1 MSPALRVDEMSVD
14 IQTHGEALHVVK
26 GLSLEVEPGRAM
38 GLVGESGSGKS
49 ISLRA
54 ILGLLPQ
61 GGSITGGHVWI
72 DGEDVTNA
80 SKRRLR
86 ELHGPV
92 ISMIFQEPM
101 SALNPVMRV
110 GEQIGEGPRAHLG
123 LSRRQ
128 AAARAVELMGK
139 VGIPDAER
147 RSRDFPH
154 QFSGGMRQRVMI
166 AMALS
171 CDPKVILCDE
181 PTTALDVTIQ
191 DQILR
196 LLAGLCAESGTALL
210 FVTHDLPVVAQL
222 CQTVAVMYA
231 GRIMEQGD
239 VTETF
244 RLPQHPYTLGLLRSA
259 PDFEERS
266 GGLIPIPGSPP
277 ELSSPPSGCVFHPR
291 CAFASEDCTSGE
303 LPLIDVGGRLTAC
316 RHHERAVEAQRA
328 MPVMQ

>member
-1 MSPALRVDEMSVD
+1 MSPALRVEEMSVD
-14 IQTHGEALHVVK
+14 IQRHGEPMHVVREV
-26 GLSLEVEPGRAM
+26 SLEVEPGRAM

-61 GGSITGGHVWI
+61 AGTLTGGQILI
-72 DGEDVTNA
+72 DGEDVAHA

-101 SALNPVMRV
+101 SSLNPVMRV
-110 GEQIGEGPRAHLG
+110 GEQIGEGPRTHLG

-128 AAARAVELMGK
+128 SAARAIELMRR
-139 VGIPDAER
+139 VGIPDPER

-166 AMALS
+166 AMAIA
-171 CDPKVILCDE
+171 CEPKVILCDE

-196 LLAGLCAESGTALL
+196 LLGGLCAESGTALL

-231 GRIMEQGD
+231 GRIMEQGEVVD
-239 VTETF
+239 VF
-244 RLPQHPYTLGLLRSA
+244 RQPQHPYTLGLLRSA
-259 PDFEERS
+259 PDFEETRA
-266 GGLIPIPGSPP
+266 GLVAIPGAPP
-277 ELSSPPSGCVFHPR
+277 ELSAPPSGCVFHPR
-291 CAFASEDCTSGE
+291 CAFASEDCAGGE
-303 LPLIDVGGRLTAC
+303 FPLAGVGGRLTAC
-316 RHHERAVEAQRA
+316 RYPERALEAQRA
-328 MPVMQ
+328 QPVMP

>member
-1 MSPALRVDEMSVD
+1 MTAALAVENLTVD
-14 IQTHGEALHVVK
+14 IGSRGGALHVIK
-26 GLSLEVEPGRAM
+26 DISLEVQPGRAM

-54 ILGLLPQ
+54 ILGLLPL

-72 DGEDVTNA
+72 DGEEVTQA

-86 ELHGPV
+86 ALHGPV

-110 GEQIGEGPRAHLG
+110 GEQIGEGPRTHLG

-128 AAARAVELMGK
+128 AATRAVELMRK

-147 RSRDFPH
+147 RSRDYPH

-171 CDPKVILCDE
+171 CEPKVILCDE

-196 LLAGLCAESGTALL
+196 LLSDLCAESGTALL

-231 GRIMEQGD
+231 GRIMEQGG
-239 VTETF
+239 VTEVFTQ
-244 RLPQHPYTLGLLRSA
+244 PQHPYTLGLLRSA
-259 PDFEERS
+259 PDFEEVRA
-266 GGLIPIPGSPP
+266 GLIPIPGSPP
-277 ELSSPPSGCVFHPR
+277 ELSAPPSGCVFHPR
-291 CAFASEDCTSGE
+291 CPFMSEDCASGE

-316 RHHERAVEAQRA
+316 RYPERALEAQRSA
-328 MPVMQ
+328 PVMQ